1 MKNFGIKSLNGKWYQ
16 GEITVRYNL
25 LAIFK
30 FVVSLLIIA
39 LVCYVIFI
47 LGKGLW
53 WCFEKTAPVFIWIG
67 DNWWWLLLS
76 LLGLSGLIWAWLK
89 GLFKRR
95 PKTER
100 PQRKSKKS
108 NWWWLLLP
116 LLLLL
121 GILFFWRGCEKEAI
135 VEKDPKKQQEIVY
148 EKSFDKVIIARAYL
162 DGVQKETSKT
172 CPRALV
178 GFKFIN
184 DKSAKDYN
192 FEGMTYDE
200 SVRIVANDWK
210 PLVLNNLSPDVVL
223 SEQQM
228 VVVTLAAMRMGK
240 YGFPRSTFLKKV
252 NEGDFKGA
260 TNWLLLQ
267 TENGEIRKLGEEPT
281 QYFYMLRVLWN
292 EEIMVDELLDLP
304 MFSYRALSVQKL
316 YNNGSYIWNN
326 EIKGRL
332 SFGYNTTPRV
342 ALEL

>member
-1 MKNFGIKSLNGKWYQ
+1 MKTLEIKRLNGKWYQ
-16 GEITVRYNL
+16 GEITLRYNL
-25 LAIFK
+25 LTIFK
-30 FVVSLLIIA
+30 
-39 LVCYVIFI
+39 VIFALLVVALACYLI
-47 LGKGLW
+47 YMLGKGIW
-53 WCFEKTAPVFIWIG
+53 WCFEQLNPVFTWVG
-67 DNWWWLLLS
+67 ANWWWLLLS

-95 PKTER
+95 PKTNR
-100 PQRKSKKS
+100 PQRNSKKR

-162 DGVQKETSKT
+162 DGVQKEVSEN

-184 DKSAKDYN
+184 DRAAKDYN

-210 PLVLNNLSPDVVL
+210 PLVVNNLSSNVVL

-240 YGFPRSTFLKKV
+240 NGFPRSTFLKKV
-252 NEGDFKGA
+252 NEGDFRAA
-260 TNWLLLQ
+260 TKWLLLQ
-267 TENGEIRKLGEEPT
+267 KENGEIRKLGEEPT

-292 EEIMVDELLDLP
+292 EEIRVDELLDLP
-304 MFSYRALSVQKL
+304 MFSYRALPVQKL
-316 YNNGSYIWNN
+316 YNNEGHVWNHELKDRLYHGSF
-326 EIKGRL
+326 
-332 SFGYNTTPRV
+332 STPRV